1 MKNFTIPKLG
11 AGLYTDVI
19 DKLAQSSLDKS
30 NLNKLSPSRS
40 LISAMLGSFF
50 VSLGIMLI
58 YTIGGIMAH
67 HDIGT
72 YKILMGVSFGVALS
86 LVIMAGGDLYT
97 GNAMIT
103 AVGFLKKKIN
113 KKEGL
118 LIIFTSWIGNLIG
131 GLIGAGLYI
140 SAGLATG
147 SNDYIGEFIIKNAIT
162 KTTLPWNEL
171 FFRGLLCNVL
181 VCLAIWMAYKLKEET
196 AKILMIF
203 WCLFAFITSGFEHS
217 VANMSFIGM
226 GYFLDP
232 SSVTLSGFFHN
243 LLWVSIG
250 NYVGGVLFLGIPYFF
265 ISTFNVSKKESN

>member
-1 MKNFTIPKLG
+1 MKNFSLPKTKG
-11 AGLYTDVI
+11 GLYSEVI
-19 DKLAQSSLDKS
+19 EKLTQSSVDKS
-30 NLNKLSPSRS
+30 ELNKKSPIRS

-58 YTIGGIMAH
+58 YSVGGIMAH

-86 LVIMAGGDLYT
+86 LVMMAGGDLYT

-103 AVGFLKKKIN
+103 AIGFAKKKIN
-113 KKEGL
+113 AKEGL
-118 LIIFTSWIGNLIG
+118 VVLATSWIGNLIG
-131 GLIGAGLYI
+131 GLIGAVLFI
-140 SAGLATG
+140 SGGLATG
-147 SNDYIGEFIIKNAIT
+147 ANDYIGDFIIKNAIT
-162 KTTLPWNEL
+162 KTTLPWNEP

-181 VCLAIWMAYKLKEET
+181 VCLAVWMAYKLKEET

-203 WCLFAFITSGFEHS
+203 WCLFTFITAGFEHS

-226 GYFLDP
+226 GYILDP
-232 SSVTLSGFFHN
+232 NAVTLTGFFHN

-250 NYVGGVLFLGIPYFF
+250 NYVGGVLFLGIPYYF
-265 ISTFNVSKKESN
+265 INNDK